1 MKDGNYY
8 TVYGWMIN
16 QLKLKGTTLQ
26 LYAVI
31 YGFSENGENEC
42 SGSLAY
48 LAETTGCTKQT
59 VLNALNKLE
68 KLGYI
73 LKRQTRDDDG
83 GLRNHYR
90 VNLTAIEQRVSP
102 QKWKAAVERM
112 LKQRLKGLKKF
123 TQPVKKNGMPSAKKK
138 RGMPLVKKNRPYN
151 TTRESIG
158 FELCEGDARSEKQTF
173 GDFQNVQL
181 TENEYARLSELY
193 GTQLPQTISSLSS
206 YMASTGKH
214 YRNHYATLFRWCQQ
228 DIQKAKNQ
236 GQQHHKYRNPERASE
251 WLSENR
257 EFLESL
263 GGLY

>member
-16 QLKLKGTTLQ
+16 RLKLKGTTLQ

-102 QKWKAAVERM
+102 QKSGKRLWKE
-112 LKQRLKGLKKF
+112 
-123 TQPVKKNGMPSAKKK
+123 
-138 RGMPLVKKNRPYN
+138 
-151 TTRESIG
+151 
-158 FELCEGDARSEKQTF
+158 C
-173 GDFQNVQL
+173 
-181 TENEYARLSELY
+181 
-193 GTQLPQTISSLSS
+193 
-206 YMASTGKH
+206 
-214 YRNHYATLFRWCQQ
+214 
-228 DIQKAKNQ
+228 
-236 GQQHHKYRNPERASE
+236 
-251 WLSENR
+251 
-257 EFLESL
+257 
-263 GGLY
+263 

>member
-8 TVYGWMIN
+8 IVYGWMIN
-16 QLKLKGTTLQ
+16 RLKLKGTTLQ

-31 YGFSENGENEC
+31 YGFSEDGENEC

-102 QKWKAAVERM
+102 QKVESDCGKNVETKAE
-112 LKQRLKGLKKF
+112 KPKKF
-123 TQPVKKNGMPSAKKK
+123 TQPVKKTECPQPKK
-138 RGMPLVKKNRPYN
+138 RNAPSQKTRPYN

-158 FELCEGDARSEKQTF
+158 W
-173 GDFQNVQL
+173 
-181 TENEYARLSELY
+181 
-193 GTQLPQTISSLSS
+193 TIVN
-206 YMASTGKH
+206 KVD
-214 YRNHYATLFRWCQQ
+214 RRRE
-228 DIQKAKNQ
+228 KNQ
-236 GQQHHKYRNPERASE
+236 KSSSN
-251 WLSENR
+251 
-257 EFLESL
+257 
-263 GGLY
+263 

>member
-16 QLKLKGTTLQ
+16 RLKLKGTTLQ

-90 VNLTAIEQRVSP
+90 VNLTAKVESGCGKNVET
-102 QKWKAAVERM
+102 KA
-112 LKQRLKGLKKF
+112 
-123 TQPVKKNGMPSAKKK
+123 QPVKKTECPQPKK
-138 RGMPLVKKNRPYN
+138 RNAPSQKNRPYN

-193 GTQLPQTISSLSS
+193 GTQLPLHGIDWKALSQSLCNTVSMVSAGYSESKKSRSATPQISKSRTS
-206 YMASTGKH
+206 
-214 YRNHYATLFRWCQQ
+214 Q
-228 DIQKAKNQ
+228 
-236 GQQHHKYRNPERASE
+236 
-251 WLSENR
+251 
-257 EFLESL
+257 
-263 GGLY
+263 

>member
-1 MKDGNYY
+1 M
-8 TVYGWMIN
+8 
-16 QLKLKGTTLQ
+16 
-26 LYAVI
+26 I

-102 QKWKAAVERM
+102 QKVERGCG
-112 LKQRLKGLKKF
+112 KNVETKAERPKKF
-123 TQPVKKNGMPSAKKK
+123 TQPVKKTECPQTKK
-138 RGMPLVKKNRPYN
+138 RNAPSQKTRPYN

-214 YRNHYATLFRWCQQ
+214 YRSHYATLFRWCQQ

-236 GQQHHKYRNPERASE
+236 GQQHHGYRNPERASE

>member
-16 QLKLKGTTLQ
+16 RLKLKGTTLQ

-102 QKWKAAVERM
+102 QKVERGYG
-112 LKQRLKGLKKF
+112 KNVETKAERPKKF
-123 TQPVKKNGMPSAKKK
+123 TQPVKKTECPQTKK
-138 RGMPLVKKNRPYN
+138 RNAPSQKTRPYN

-181 TENEYARLSELY
+181 TENEYLSL
-193 GTQLPQTISSLSS
+193 I
-206 YMASTGKH
+206 H
-214 YRNHYATLFRWCQQ
+214 
-228 DIQKAKNQ
+228 I
-236 GQQHHKYRNPERASE
+236 
-251 WLSENR
+251 
-257 EFLESL
+257 
-263 GGLY
+263 

>member
-16 QLKLKGTTLQ
+16 RLKLKGTTLQ

-90 VNLTAIEQRVSP
+90 VNRTACFSTKSGKRL
-102 QKWKAAVERM
+102 WKE
-112 LKQRLKGLKKF
+112 
-123 TQPVKKNGMPSAKKK
+123 
-138 RGMPLVKKNRPYN
+138 
-151 TTRESIG
+151 
-158 FELCEGDARSEKQTF
+158 C
-173 GDFQNVQL
+173 
-181 TENEYARLSELY
+181 
-193 GTQLPQTISSLSS
+193 
-206 YMASTGKH
+206 
-214 YRNHYATLFRWCQQ
+214 
-228 DIQKAKNQ
+228 
-236 GQQHHKYRNPERASE
+236 
-251 WLSENR
+251 
-257 EFLESL
+257 
-263 GGLY
+263 

>member
-112 LKQRLKGLKKF
+112 LKQRLKGLKNLPSRSKK
-123 TQPVKKNGMPSAKKK
+123 TECPQPKKEECP
-138 RGMPLVKKNRPYN
+138 
-151 TTRESIG
+151 
-158 FELCEGDARSEKQTF
+158 
-173 GDFQNVQL
+173 
-181 TENEYARLSELY
+181 
-193 GTQLPQTISSLSS
+193 
-206 YMASTGKH
+206 
-214 YRNHYATLFRWCQQ
+214 
-228 DIQKAKNQ
+228 
-236 GQQHHKYRNPERASE
+236 
-251 WLSENR
+251 
-257 EFLESL
+257 
-263 GGLY
+263 

>member
-1 MKDGNYY
+1 
-8 TVYGWMIN
+8 
-16 QLKLKGTTLQ
+16 
-26 LYAVI
+26 
-31 YGFSENGENEC
+31 
-42 SGSLAY
+42 
-48 LAETTGCTKQT
+48 
-59 VLNALNKLE
+59 
-68 KLGYI
+68 
-73 LKRQTRDDDG
+73 
-83 GLRNHYR
+83 
-90 VNLTAIEQRVSP
+90 
-102 QKWKAAVERM
+102 
-112 LKQRLKGLKKF
+112 
-123 TQPVKKNGMPSAKKK
+123 MPSAKKE
-138 RGMPLVKKNRPYN
+138 
-151 TTRESIG
+151 ESIG

>member
-16 QLKLKGTTLQ
+16 RLKLKGTTLQ

-102 QKWKAAVERM
+102 QKVGSGCGKNVETKAERP
-112 LKQRLKGLKKF
+112 KKF
-123 TQPVKKNGMPSAKKK
+123 TQPVKKTECPQPKK
-138 RGMPLVKKNRPYN
+138 RNAPSQKTRPYN

-214 YRNHYATLFRWCQQ
+214 YCNHYATLFRWCQQ

-236 GQQHHKYRNPERASE
+236 GQQHHGYRNPERASE